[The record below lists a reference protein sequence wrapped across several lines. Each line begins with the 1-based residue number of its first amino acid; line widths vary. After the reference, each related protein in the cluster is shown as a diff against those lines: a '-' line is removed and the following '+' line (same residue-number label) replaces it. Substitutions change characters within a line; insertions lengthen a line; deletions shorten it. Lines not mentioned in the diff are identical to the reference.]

1 MIHTITPNPALDLSY
16 LVDSFKFDDSVRA
29 KKVWRDA
36 GGKGINLSRVAARLN
51 HPTVA
56 MGFIGGRSGDEIED
70 LLKAEGVRTW
80 FNRIG
85 SSTRTN
91 TIIQDADN
99 RQLRISAPG
108 PTVTKKEEEALRKNI
123 FNLKA
128 PDFLALGGSLLK
140 GMDDDFYNQISKQA
154 MAEGIK
160 VVVDADNENLRKAV
174 ENRVFLIKPN
184 QHELE
189 RLTNKT
195 IRNFQ
200 DAIEASRELLD
211 KVEIVL
217 CSLGPQGAILVSKEQ
232 SWLAH
237 APKVEVDSAV
247 GAGDS
252 LLAGALVAIAEN
264 KSLDE
269 VLKLAVACGSA
280 TATSPGTTLCHYE
293 VVKELY
299 DLVRLEPILL

>member
-16 LVDSFKFDDSVRA
+16 LVDKIKFDDSVRA
-29 KKVWRDA
+29 TKVMRDA

-70 LLKAEGVRTW
+70 ILKAEGVRTW
-80 FNRIG
+80 FNKLG

-91 TIIQDADN
+91 TIIQDSAN
-99 RQLRISAPG
+99 KQIRISAPG
-108 PTVTKKEEEALRKNI
+108 SRVNKAEIEALRNNI

-140 GMDDDFYNQISKQA
+140 GMDSKFYSQITKRA
-154 MAEGIK
+154 VAEGIK
-160 VVVDADNENLRKAV
+160 VVVDADNESLRKAV
-174 ENRVFLIKPN
+174 EDKVYLIKPN

-189 RLTNKT
+189 RLTNTT
-195 IRNFQ
+195 IKNFS
-200 DAIEASRELLD
+200 DAINASQELLE

-217 CSLGPQGAILVSKEQ
+217 CSLGSKGAILISKEQ
-232 SWLAH
+232 SWLAK
-237 APKVEVDSAV
+237 APKVAVDSAV

-264 KSLDE
+264 KTLDD
-269 VLKLAVACGSA
+269 VLKLAVACGTA
-280 TATSPGTTLCHYE
+280 TATSPGTSLCQQE
-293 VVKELY
+293 VVSEIY
-299 DLVRLEPILL
+299 DLVKLEPIH